1 MSISTKTLL
10 AFCMVAF
17 VAACAGKQEEEIVY
31 VDEPVTAEP
40 VYTGKYK

>member
-1 MSISTKTLL
+1 MSSTTRALL
-10 AFCMVAF
+10 ALSLVAI
-17 VAACAGKQEEEIVY
+17 VAACAKKQEEVVY